1 MSLFARLGDF
11 KVNNFFVCL
20 SYIKL
25 QRSPPQSYLLCL
37 GDSNSGA
44 VSRARQ
50 PSSVARLPGRKG
62 NGRGLPGNQT
72 GQGGCRSPLFTAV
85 LLTRIPNP
93 RWLSPKLGLPEDARL
108 GWLSQER
115 EVLAVI
121 LLKLL
126 CVEPLIEFRKFPF
139 LP

>member
-1 MSLFARLGDF
+1 MSLLARLGDF

-25 QRSPPQSYLLCL
+25 QRSPPHSYLLCL
-37 GDSNSGA
+37 GEFRSGKQSQTA
-44 VSRARQ
+44 QLCRT
-50 PSSVARLPGRKG
+50 LPGRKG
-62 NGRGLPGNQT
+62 DGRGLPGNQT
-72 GQGGCRSPLFTAV
+72 GRGVCRSPFFSAV

-93 RWLSPKLGLPEDARL
+93 RWLSPELGLTEDACL

-121 LLKLL
+121 LLRLL
-126 CVEPLIEFRKFPF
+126 
-139 LP
+139 